1 MSFFYI
7 IYNHEILCWLWILE
21 VWKEEWDL
29 IILQLGVQGKV
40 WDGEMSFQSYD
51 ITLESI
57 FEYSA
62 WIFDRVSY
70 TDLDAQ
76 EILNP

>member
-1 MSFFYI
+1 MSIIYI
-7 IYNHEILCWLWILE
+7 IYNHDILCCLWILG

>member
-1 MSFFYI
+1 MSIFYI
-7 IYNHEILCWLWILE
+7 IYNHDILCSHWILG

-51 ITLESI
+51 ITIESI
-57 FEYSA
+57 FEYGA
-62 WIFDRVSY
+62 CNFDLVSY
-70 TDLDAQ
+70 TDLDALQ
-76 EILNP
+76 

>member
-1 MSFFYI
+1 M
-7 IYNHEILCWLWILE
+7 CCLWILG

-29 IILQLGVQGKV
+29 IILQLGVQEKV

-51 ITLESI
+51 ITIESI

-62 WIFDRVSY
+62 CIFDRVSY

-76 EILNP
+76 EILMI

>member
-1 MSFFYI
+1 M
-7 IYNHEILCWLWILE
+7 CCLWILG

-29 IILQLGVQGKV
+29 IILQLGVKEKV

-51 ITLESI
+51 ITIESM

-62 WIFDRVSY
+62 CILDRVSY